1 MRTDAAGKRGKRK
14 EAIITNERRPDS
26 SIITIIVC
34 FAIVLVLSLSL
45 VLLMV
50 QREKPDTFSFAAL
63 DELASTIQSQYYFYD
78 DKELDD
84 DKLLDAAMRGM
95 ISKLDDP
102 YAQYFTE
109 EEYQTLLSDNSGDY
123 VGIGIS
129 IQVPDDV
136 GAMVVSVYSGAPAE
150 LAGIRQGDIIIRVNG
165 NATAGKSLDEVI
177 TFFSTD
183 ETVPDEITYLRDGAE
198 TTVSVQRAAVHIVRV
213 TQRVI
218 TGNIGYIRITEF
230 KGSVASDFQNAV
242 DTLKQQG
249 VENLIIDLRD
259 NPGGG
264 LTEVLNVAYQLIPK
278 DKVIVS
284 IRSKNGD
291 EDVYKSQGENQISM
305 HLVVLVNGNSA
316 SASELLTGALK
327 DYSLATIVGTQ
338 TYGKGIVQS
347 FFHLSDN
354 MGWAKM
360 TTDAYYTP
368 NGVCIQGIGI
378 TPDIVA
384 DLPEEL
390 KNTAIDTLDPA
401 QDVQLQTAIAAF
413 SQQAQLPKAANR

>member
-1 MRTDAAGKRGKRK
+1 M
-14 EAIITNERRPDS
+14 
-26 SIITIIVC
+26 
-34 FAIVLVLSLSL
+34 LVLSLSL
-45 VLLMV
+45 VFLMV

-63 DELASTIQSQYYFYD
+63 DELASTIQSQYFFYE
-78 DKELDD
+78 DKELDNE
-84 DKLLDAAMRGM
+84 KLLDAAMRGM
-95 ISKLDDP
+95 IGKLDDP

-109 EEYQTLLSDNSGDY
+109 EEYQNMLSDNTGDY

-129 IQVPDDV
+129 IQLADDV
-136 GAMVVSVYSGAPAE
+136 GAKVISVYSGSPAD
-150 LAGIRQGDIIIRVNG
+150 LAGIRQGDIITRVNG
-165 NATAGKSLDEVI
+165 NATAGKSLDEVVK
-177 TFFSTD
+177 FFSTD
-183 ETVPDEITYLRDGAE
+183 DTVPDEVTYLRDGVS
-198 TTVSVQRAAVHIVRV
+198 TTVSLLRAAVHIVRV
-213 TQRVI
+213 ASRVLS
-218 TGNIGYIRITEF
+218 GNIGYVRITEF
-230 KGSVASDFQNAV
+230 NGSVASDFQSAV
-242 DTLKQQG
+242 AGLEQQG

-264 LTEVLNVAYQLIPK
+264 LNEVLNVAYQVIPK
-278 DKVIVS
+278 DEVIVS

-291 EDVYKSQGENQISM
+291 EDVYKSEGESRISM
-305 HLVVLVNGNSA
+305 RLVVLVNGNSA

-327 DYSLATIVGTQ
+327 DYGLATIVGTQ

-378 TPDIVA
+378 TPDIVV

-390 KNTAIDTLDPA
+390 KNTAIDMLDPA
-401 QDVQLQTAIAAF
+401 QDVQLQAAIAAF
-413 SQQAQLPKAANR
+413 AQQAQLPKTANR